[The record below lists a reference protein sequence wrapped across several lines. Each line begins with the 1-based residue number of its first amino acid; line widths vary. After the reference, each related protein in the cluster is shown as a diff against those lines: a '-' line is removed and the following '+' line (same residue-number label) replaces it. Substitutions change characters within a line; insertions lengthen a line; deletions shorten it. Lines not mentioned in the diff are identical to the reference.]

1 MYDDGKIVP
10 WHTYLQEVEV
20 VPTHNCAKAHTLPNN
35 ERWTPPLSDPGM
47 LTSYCTP
54 HAIYLPT
61 LLHSL
66 YKVAY
71 RTFPTLV
78 LDVSPNQSDPARED
92 PPPDVYLMS
101 GPYCQ
106 PENAAHAARVSESL
120 PVAPISHAGSVSA
133 TSAAVTAGTATAN
146 DEQPSPLAALT
157 GSSSIPTRAPTPA
170 TVSLP
175 SSDSTDVSVSSSTPP
190 SSAITASHGDQDN
203 KRPRP
208 PLATPRSNG
217 PSLLTQALASARG
230 IHSSAVAQPDQRP
243 SDHKHT
249 QPNDQSSRSIQFK
262 HVSDGSQELTPLESR
277 HEALAHSSSD
287 SLIPAAVQ
295 RRIGPIRTASSP
307 ALHPLTYSAAAT
319 VSPAAAPSSRTM
331 PGVIEMFPA
340 LEDYLGPYPMTRLRG
355 RSLERT
361 EKEARVHRLTI
372 TELPLDNAEEI
383 AYNCGDSAFSRYDDP
398 EINSDSRAEYRAW
411 RTDRTVSMGPE
422 KAWSIGTKDIAG
434 QQDGQVEKS
443 IAEVLAGVEP
453 TRSRKASHSL
463 RFFKEA
469 LPTDKVK
476 RKESKST
483 PQQEKTPPSNGLR
496 TEGQNQAFPFHEQ
509 SSKTLTPPHQSIE
522 VDDVQSLSGAR
533 FLPSSTY
540 ATESSR
546 NQLAQIDSLSHGKT
560 RSMTIGPDKFQDHP
574 EHSMPLSGLTN
585 RSSIENKDAEISGK
599 VNMLG
604 SAELASRVTE
614 SEEAVEEGEESSE
627 EKISSAVFLP
637 HKSLEDSTGEGSCV
651 IEVEPQHPRTRS
663 STKKDFHPWLVKADE
678 PEAEGQSLTGLPQE
692 DRAEGVSDGILR
704 GRNLRSRDED
714 EGAVSNEPGLEK
726 KLCDMPAMKSQP
738 VSQYYEDLLHE
749 HQLEPKVPL
758 EAIELI
764 PYKHQVGGHTTIWR
778 FSKRAVCKQLNNR
791 ENEFYEKIERYHRD
805 LLPFLPRS
813 VKVFILSIPL
823 PHGTC

>member
-1 MYDDGKIVP
+1 
-10 WHTYLQEVEV
+10 
-20 VPTHNCAKAHTLPNN
+20 
-35 ERWTPPLSDPGM
+35 
-47 LTSYCTP
+47 
-54 HAIYLPT
+54 
-61 LLHSL
+61 
-66 YKVAY
+66 
-71 RTFPTLV
+71 
-78 LDVSPNQSDPARED
+78 
-92 PPPDVYLMS
+92 MS

-120 PVAPISHAGSVSA
+120 PVAPISHAGSVSTA
-133 TSAAVTAGTATAN
+133 SAAAAAATAGPATAN
-146 DEQPSPLAALT
+146 DEQPSSLPALT
-157 GSSSIPTRAPTPA
+157 GSSSIPTRARPHA
-170 TVSLP
+170 TFSPP
-175 SSDSTDVSVSSSTPP
+175 SSDSTDVPVSSSTPP
-190 SSAITASHGDQDN
+190 FSAITASHGDQDN

-230 IHSSAVAQPDQRP
+230 ILSSAVAQPDQRQ

-249 QPNDQSSRSIQFK
+249 QSNDQPPPSNQFK
-262 HVSDGSQELTPLESR
+262 HVSDDSQELTPLESR
-277 HEALAHSSSD
+277 HEALAHSSGD
-287 SLIPAAVQ
+287 SLIPATLQ
-295 RRIGPIRTASSP
+295 RRIGPTRTASSP
-307 ALHPLTYSAAAT
+307 TLHSSTYSAAAT
-319 VSPAAAPSSRTM
+319 AVSAAAPSSGMM
-331 PGVIEMFPA
+331 PGIIEAFPA
-340 LEDYLGPYPMTRLRG
+340 IEDHLGPYFMTRPRG

-361 EKEARVHRLTI
+361 EKEARTHRLTI
-372 TELPLDNAEEI
+372 TELPLDNAGEI

-411 RTDRTVSMGPE
+411 RADRTVSMGPE
-422 KAWSIGTKDIAG
+422 KAWSIGTKDITG

-463 RFFKEA
+463 RFFKEG

-476 RKESKST
+476 RKETKST
-483 PQQEKTPPSNGLR
+483 PQREKIPPPNGLR
-496 TEGQNQAFPFHEQ
+496 TEGQNQARALLNQ
-509 SSKTLTPPHQSIE
+509 SSRTPTPPHQSIKLG
-522 VDDVQSLSGAR
+522 DVQSLSGAK
-533 FLPSSTY
+533 FLASKTY
-540 ATESSR
+540 PTESSR
-546 NQLAQIDSLSHGKT
+546 NQLAQADSLSHGKP
-560 RSMTIGPDKFQDHP
+560 RSVTTGMDKFQVRT
-574 EHSMPLSGLTN
+574 EHAVPSSGLTS
-585 RSSIENKDAEISGK
+585 RSGIENKDAEISGRI
-599 VNMLG
+599 NMLG
-604 SAELASRVTE
+604 STELASHVTE
-614 SEEAVEEGEESSE
+614 CGEAVEEGEESSE

-637 HKSLEDSTGEGSCV
+637 HKSLEDSAEEGSCV

-678 PEAEGQSLTGLPQE
+678 PEAEGQSLTGLIQE
-692 DRAEGVSDGILR
+692 DRLEGVNDGILR

-714 EGAVSNEPGLEK
+714 EDEDAVSNESGLETK
-726 KLCDMPAMKSQP
+726 PRDMPAMISQP

-813 VKVFILSIPL
+813 VKAFIS
-823 PHGTC
+823 